1 MDGFLFDGR
10 QQTANALNR
19 QYPVL
24 SKGRWQ
30 SVLERGCKT
39 LAEAMAESARMDYAG
54 QRARVLAG
62 RKAARMPES
71 RVTVMQR
78 SKEWA

>member
-1 MDGFLFDGR
+1 MDGFAFNGTQR
-10 QQTANALNR
+10 TANSLNR
-19 QYPVL
+19 EYPAL

-39 LAEAMAESARMDYAG
+39 LPEAMAESARMDNEG
-54 QRARVLAG
+54 MRNRVLAG

-71 RVTVMQR
+71 RVSVVR
-78 SKEWA
+78 RVAE